1 MARGIRNLP
10 TGWSNRVPRQPAPR
24 ASPRRAEI
32 CRTAAQIMLQRGYDA
47 TSVNDIARALGMTKA
62 GLYHYIRGKEALLFE
77 IISFGLDQ
85 VRDEVVRPVQ
95 ALRDPE
101 ARLRQLV
108 ARHALIITR
117 GHGAVAH
124 LTDEVRALPPPMR
137 KKINQRMRA
146 YFDLV
151 RSMLAELKAAGR
163 LRNVDL
169 TVAAFGIIG
178 TIIWFPRWYRPGGRL
193 TAERASAEISGLALA
208 SVLRPQASVRRPRLR
223 LVRRGRR

>member
-1 MARGIRNLP
+1 
-10 TGWSNRVPRQPAPR
+10 
-24 ASPRRAEI
+24 
-32 CRTAAQIMLQRGYDA
+32 MLERGYDA

-85 VRDEVVRPVQ
+85 VRDEVVRPAQ

-101 ARLRQLV
+101 ERLRQLV
-108 ARHALIITR
+108 TRHALIITR
-117 GHGAVAH
+117 AHGAVAH

-137 KKINQRMRA
+137 RKINQRMRA
-146 YFDLV
+146 YFELV
-151 RSMLAELKAAGR
+151 RDTLGELKAAGR

-169 TVAAFGIIG
+169 TVAAFGIVG
-178 TIIWFPRWYRPGGRL
+178 TVIWFPRWFRPGGRL
-193 TAERASAEISGLALA
+193 TAEQASTEIASLALA
-208 SVLRPQASVRRPRLR
+208 SVLRPQAGARRPRLR

>member
-1 MARGIRNLP
+1 
-10 TGWSNRVPRQPAPR
+10 
-24 ASPRRAEI
+24 
-32 CRTAAQIMLQRGYDA
+32 MLERGYDA

-85 VRDEVVRPVQ
+85 VRDEVVRPAQ

-117 GHGAVAH
+117 AHGAVAH

-137 KKINQRMRA
+137 RKINQRMRA
-146 YFDLV
+146 YFELV
-151 RSMLAELKAAGR
+151 RDTLGELKAAGR
-163 LRNVDL
+163 LRDVDL
-169 TVAAFGIIG
+169 TVAAFGIVG
-178 TIIWFPRWYRPGGRL
+178 TVIWFPRWFRSGGRL
-193 TAERASAEISGLALA
+193 TAEQASAEIASLALA
-208 SVLRPQASVRRPRLR
+208 SVLRPQAGARRPRLR

>member
-1 MARGIRNLP
+1 MA
-10 TGWSNRVPRQPAPR
+10 TARQPAPGP
-24 ASPRRAEI
+24 SSRRAEI
-32 CRTAAQIMLQRGYDA
+32 CRTAAQIMLERGYDA

-85 VRDEVVRPVQ
+85 VRDEVVRPAQ

-101 ARLRQLV
+101 ERLRQLV

-117 GHGAVAH
+117 AHGAVAH

-137 KKINQRMRA
+137 RKINQRMRA
-146 YFDLV
+146 YFELV
-151 RSMLAELKAAGR
+151 RDTLGELKAAGR

-169 TVAAFGIIG
+169 TVAAFGIVG
-178 TIIWFPRWYRPGGRL
+178 TVIWFPRWFRPGGRL
-193 TAERASAEISGLALA
+193 TAEQASTEIASLALA
-208 SVLRPQASVRRPRLR
+208 SVLRPQAGARRPRLR

>member
-1 MARGIRNLP
+1 
-10 TGWSNRVPRQPAPR
+10 
-24 ASPRRAEI
+24 
-32 CRTAAQIMLQRGYDA
+32 MLERGYDA

-85 VRDEVVRPVQ
+85 VRDEVVRPAQ

-101 ARLRQLV
+101 ERLRQLV

-117 GHGAVAH
+117 AHGAVAH

-137 KKINQRMRA
+137 RKINQRMRA
-146 YFDLV
+146 YFELV
-151 RSMLAELKAAGR
+151 RDTLGELKAAGR
-163 LRNVDL
+163 LRNVDV
-169 TVAAFGIIG
+169 TVAAFGIVG
-178 TIIWFPRWYRPGGRL
+178 TVIWFPRWFRPGGRL
-193 TAERASAEISGLALA
+193 TAEQASTEIASLALA
-208 SVLRPQASVRRPRLR
+208 SVLRPQAGTRRPRLR

>member
-1 MARGIRNLP
+1 
-10 TGWSNRVPRQPAPR
+10 
-24 ASPRRAEI
+24 
-32 CRTAAQIMLQRGYDA
+32 MLERGYDA

-85 VRDEVVRPVQ
+85 VHDEVVRPAQ

-101 ARLRQLV
+101 ERLRQLV

-117 GHGAVAH
+117 AHGAVAH

-137 KKINQRMRA
+137 RKINQRMRA
-146 YFDLV
+146 YFELV
-151 RSMLAELKAAGR
+151 RDTLGELKAAGR

-169 TVAAFGIIG
+169 TVAAFGIVG
-178 TIIWFPRWYRPGGRL
+178 TVIWFPRWFRPGGRL
-193 TAERASAEISGLALA
+193 TAEQASTEIASLALA
-208 SVLRPQASVRRPRLR
+208 SVLRPQAGARRPRLR

>member
-1 MARGIRNLP
+1 
-10 TGWSNRVPRQPAPR
+10 
-24 ASPRRAEI
+24 
-32 CRTAAQIMLQRGYDA
+32 MLERGYDA

-85 VRDEVVRPVQ
+85 VHDEVVRPAQ

-101 ARLRQLV
+101 ERLRQLV

-117 GHGAVAH
+117 AHGAVAH

-137 KKINQRMRA
+137 RKINQRMRA
-146 YFDLV
+146 YFELV
-151 RSMLAELKAAGR
+151 RDTLGELKAAGR

-169 TVAAFGIIG
+169 TVAAFGIVG
-178 TIIWFPRWYRPGGRL
+178 TVIWFPRWFRPGGRL
-193 TAERASAEISGLALA
+193 TAEQASTEIASLALA
-208 SVLRPQASVRRPRLR
+208 SVLRPQAGARRPRLR
-223 LVRRGRR
+223 LVRRARR

>member
-1 MARGIRNLP
+1 
-10 TGWSNRVPRQPAPR
+10 
-24 ASPRRAEI
+24 
-32 CRTAAQIMLQRGYDA
+32 MLERGYDA

-101 ARLRQLV
+101 ERLRQLV

-117 GHGAVAH
+117 AHGAVAH
-124 LTDEVRALPPPMR
+124 LTDEVRALPTPMR
-137 KKINQRMRA
+137 RKINQRMRA

-151 RSMLAELKAAGR
+151 RETLGELKAAGR
-163 LRNVDL
+163 LRDVDL
-169 TVAAFGIIG
+169 TVAAFGIVG
-178 TIIWFPRWYRPGGRL
+178 TVIWFPRWFRPGGRL
-193 TAERASAEISGLALA
+193 TAEQASAEIASLALA
-208 SVLRPQASVRRPRLR
+208 SVLRPQAGTRRPRLR
-223 LVRRGRR
+223 LVTRRGRR

>member
-1 MARGIRNLP
+1 
-10 TGWSNRVPRQPAPR
+10 
-24 ASPRRAEI
+24 
-32 CRTAAQIMLQRGYDA
+32 MLERGYDA

-101 ARLRQLV
+101 ERLRQLV

-117 GHGAVAH
+117 AHGAVAH
-124 LTDEVRALPPPMR
+124 LTDEVRALPTPMR
-137 KKINQRMRA
+137 RKINQRMRA

-151 RSMLAELKAAGR
+151 RETLGELKAAGR
-163 LRNVDL
+163 LRDVDL
-169 TVAAFGIIG
+169 TVAAFGIVG
-178 TIIWFPRWYRPGGRL
+178 TVIWFPRWFRPGGRL
-193 TAERASAEISGLALA
+193 TAEQASAEIASLALA
-208 SVLRPQASVRRPRLR
+208 SVLRPQAGARRPRLR
-223 LVRRGRR
+223 LVTRRGRR

>member
-1 MARGIRNLP
+1 MA
-10 TGWSNRVPRQPAPR
+10 TARQPASGP
-24 ASPRRAEI
+24 SSRRAEI
-32 CRTAAQIMLQRGYDA
+32 CRTAAQIMLERGYDA

-85 VRDEVVRPVQ
+85 VRDEVVRPAQ

-117 GHGAVAH
+117 AHGAVAH

-137 KKINQRMRA
+137 RKINQRMRA
-146 YFDLV
+146 YFELV
-151 RSMLAELKAAGR
+151 RDTLGELKAAGR

-169 TVAAFGIIG
+169 TVAAFGIVG
-178 TIIWFPRWYRPGGRL
+178 TVIWFPRWFRPGGRL
-193 TAERASAEISGLALA
+193 TAEQASTEIASLALA
-208 SVLRPQASVRRPRLR
+208 SVLRPQAGARRPRLR

>member
-1 MARGIRNLP
+1 MA
-10 TGWSNRVPRQPAPR
+10 TARQPAPGPN
-24 ASPRRAEI
+24 ARRAEI
-32 CRTAAQIMLQRGYDA
+32 CRTAAKIILERGYDA

-85 VRDEVVRPVQ
+85 VHDEVVVPAQ

-101 ARLRQLV
+101 ERLRQLV

-137 KKINQRMRA
+137 KKIKQRMRA
-146 YFDLV
+146 YFHLV
-151 RSMLAELKAAGR
+151 RDTLGELKTAGR
-163 LRNVDL
+163 LRSNVDL
-169 TVAAFGIIG
+169 TVAAFGIVG
-178 TIIWFPRWYRPGGRL
+178 TVIWFPRWFRPGGRL
-193 TAERASAEISGLALA
+193 TAEQASTEIANLALA
-208 SVLRPQASVRRPRLR
+208 SVLRHDSGARRSGLR